1 MTALA
6 HVRARL
12 QAVRVFVLQA
22 RIDREVTGVEPS
34 LEDPRLEALIE
45 TQRRSLRGL
54 YRTAEA
60 LPVTSPL
67 RRAAERTF
75 GAGASVL
82 TADPDSETYTL
93 RAHEYELAL
102 AELRQS
108 VIPRLLR
115 P

>member
-22 RIDREVTGVEPS
+22 RIDREVTAVEPS
-34 LEDPRLEALIE
+34 LEAPRLEALIE

-54 YRTAEA
+54 YQSAES
-60 LPVTSPL
+60 LPSTSPL

-75 GAGASVL
+75 GAGAGAL
-82 TADPDSETYTL
+82 TADPDSESYAL

-102 AELRQS
+102 AELRAS
-108 VIPRLLR
+108 VIPRLPRL
-115 P
+115 